1 MRSRLLRYAFNFHP
15 AYRGS
20 GGRVKFIAHDFREIR
35 VRIPLSWRTRN
46 YVGTIFGGSM
56 FAAVDP
62 MYMIMLMK
70 NLGEGF
76 VVWDKS
82 ASVRFRKPGRS
93 DLNARFVVTQ
103 EQLDS
108 IRDEVSPGRSA
119 ERSWEIELVDEE
131 GNVCASVEKRIHI
144 SLKR

>member
-1 MRSRLLRYAFNFHP
+1 
-15 AYRGS
+15 
-20 GGRVKFIAHDFREIR
+20 
-35 VRIPLSWRTRN
+35 
-46 YVGTIFGGSM
+46 M

-82 ASVRFRKPGRS
+82 ASIRFRRPGRS
-93 DLNARFVVTQ
+93 DLDAVFIVTE

-108 IRDEVSPGRSA
+108 IREEVSSGRST